1 MIQFVVAV
9 EGLLIAFLIF
19 GLWYVWDE
27 YQNMYE
33 DARDLMNEFIINNGN
48 VNEKILE
55 VIGKEKQ
62 IDDFMAK
69 QKIIN
74 REHDIFIDA
83 QQKLNFHLLES
94 EITDRFKKSK
104 GVRK

>member
-9 EGLLIAFLIF
+9 EAIVIALLIF

-27 YQNMYE
+27 YQNTYE
-33 DARDLMNEFIINNGN
+33 DVRELMNEFIINNGN
-48 VNEKILE
+48 TNEYILDIFE
-55 VIGKEKQ
+55 KEKQ

-74 REHDIFIDA
+74 RENDIFIEA
-83 QQKLNFHLLES
+83 QQKLNLSLLES